1 MEEQLLEI
9 PPETEE
15 QSDDSLRFKLES
27 FEGPLDL
34 LLKLIAKNKVDIMD
48 IPIVLIFDQY
58 MEYIDRMKKMDMDIA
73 GEFITMA
80 AELMLIKSK
89 MLLPKPKDEAEEDP
103 RAVLA
108 AALVA
113 YKCAKEAAG
122 QLHERYGQFGG
133 RMAKESED
141 ISPDKSYVAPQES
154 DSLMLAFEK
163 LLRRKKLQEQ
173 SMTEVPAQT
182 LKEIVTKKI
191 TPVQHRVFSILRQ
204 LKRNGA
210 SSFEDV
216 MLSST
221 TRSELIASF
230 AALLQLIRRHLVII
244 TSEDD
249 PENPI
254 LEINYG
260 RTKYTP
266 DAPESRAETAGA

>member
-1 MEEQLLEI
+1 MADETLELQ
-9 PPETEE
+9 EDTNAA
-15 QSDDSLRFKLES
+15 SDDGLSFKLDS

-34 LLKLIAKNKVDIMD
+34 LLKLISKNKVDIMD

-89 MLLPKPKDEAEEDP
+89 MLLPKPKDEEEEDP

-108 AALVA
+108 ATLAA

-122 QLHERYGQFGG
+122 QLNTRYGEFGG

-141 ISPDKSYVAPQES
+141 ISPDTSYVAPQEV
-154 DSLMLAFEK
+154 DNLVLAFEK

-173 SMTEVPAQT
+173 SHTDVPAQT
-182 LKEIVTKKI
+182 LAEIVTKKI
-191 TPVQHRVFSILRQ
+191 TPIQHRVYSVLRH

-210 SSFEDV
+210 TSFEEL
-216 MLSST
+216 MLTST

-230 AALLQLIRRHLVII
+230 AALLQLIRRHLVHI
-244 TSEDD
+244 TVDD
-249 PENPI
+249 AENPI
-254 LEINYG
+254 LEINYD
-260 RTKYTP
+260 RTKYKP
-266 DAPESRAETAGA
+266 DPADAPAV

>member
-1 MEEQLLEI
+1 MTPEQLM
-9 PPETEE
+9 TEE
-15 QSDDSLRFKLES
+15 ETSNDALRFKLDS

-34 LLKLIAKNKVDIMD
+34 LLKLISKNKVDIMD

-58 MEYIDRMKKMDMDIA
+58 MEYIERMQRMDMDIA

-89 MLLPKPKDEAEEDP
+89 MLLPKPKDDNEEDP
-103 RAVLA
+103 RAKLA

-113 YKCAKEAAG
+113 YKYAREAAG
-122 QLHERYGQFGG
+122 ELNDRYGQYGG

-141 ISPDKSYVAPQES
+141 IAPDTSYVAPQET
-154 DSLMLAFEK
+154 DALMIAFEK
-163 LLRRKKLQEQ
+163 LLRRKKLQEE
-173 SMTEVPAQT
+173 SITDIPAQT

-191 TPVQHRVFSILRQ
+191 TPIQHRVFAILRY
-204 LKRNGA
+204 LKKNGA
-210 SSFEDV
+210 TSFENL

-230 AALLQLIRRHLVII
+230 AALLQLIRRHLVHII
-244 TSEDD
+244 TDD

-254 LEINYG
+254 LEINYD
-260 RTKYTP
+260 RTKYSP
-266 DAPESRAETAGA
+266 DPLDPRTAEGSA

>member
-1 MEEQLLEI
+1 MEANVTVL
-9 PPETEE
+9 TEE
-15 QSDDSLRFKLES
+15 TVSDSELRFKLES

-58 MEYIDRMKKMDMDIA
+58 MEYIDRMKRMDMDIA

-89 MLLPKPKDEAEEDP
+89 MLLPKPKNEEEEDP

-108 AALVA
+108 AALIA

-122 QLHERYGQFGG
+122 ELNTRYAQFGG
-133 RMAKESED
+133 RMVKESED
-141 ISPDKSYVAPQES
+141 ISPDTSYVAPQET
-154 DSLMLAFEK
+154 DALMLAFEK
-163 LLRRKKLQEQ
+163 LMRRKKLQEQ

-182 LKEIVTKKI
+182 LKEIVTKKV
-191 TPVQHRVFSILRQ
+191 TPIQHRVFGLLRYM
-204 LKRNGA
+204 KKNGA
-210 SSFEDV
+210 CSFEEL
-216 MLSST
+216 MLSSN

-244 TSEDD
+244 TLDDD

-254 LEINYG
+254 LEINYD
-260 RTKYTP
+260 RTKYRADEH
-266 DAPESRAETAGA
+266 DARTAEAST

>member
-1 MEEQLLEI
+1 MDHENIIQAEEEI
-9 PPETEE
+9 
-15 QSDDSLRFKLES
+15 SDSALQFKLDS

-34 LLKLIAKNKVDIMD
+34 LLKLISKNKVDIMD

-89 MLLPKPKDEAEEDP
+89 MLLPKPKNEAEEDP
-103 RAVLA
+103 RAMLA

-122 QLHERYGQFGG
+122 QLGERYATFGG
-133 RMAKESED
+133 RMIKESED
-141 ISPDKSYVAPQES
+141 ISPDTSYVAPQETEA
-154 DSLMLAFEK
+154 LVIAFEK
-163 LLRRKKLQEQ
+163 LMRRKKLQEE
-173 SMTEVPAQT
+173 SHTDIPAQT

-191 TPVQHRVFSILRQ
+191 TPIQHRVFSILRY
-204 LKRNGA
+204 LKKNGA
-210 SSFEDV
+210 SAFEDV

-244 TSEDD
+244 TAEDD
-249 PENPI
+249 ENPI
-254 LEINYG
+254 LEINYD
-260 RTKYTP
+260 RTKYNP
-266 DAPESRAETAGA
+266 DTADTTAVEAGA

>member
-1 MEEQLLEI
+1 MENRVALA
-9 PPETEE
+9 EE
-15 QSDDSLRFKLES
+15 AAGDSALNFKLES

-34 LLKLIAKNKVDIMD
+34 LLKLISKNKVDIMD

-89 MLLPKPKDEAEEDP
+89 MLLPKPKDENEEDP

-122 QLHERYGQFGG
+122 QLNERYAAYGG

-141 ISPDKSYVAPQES
+141 ISPDTSYVAPQET
-154 DSLMLAFEK
+154 DSLVIAFEK

-173 SMTEVPAQT
+173 SHTDVPVQT
-182 LKEIVTKKI
+182 LKEIVTKQV
-191 TPVQHRVFSILRQ
+191 TPIQHRVFAILRY
-204 LKRNGA
+204 LKKNGA
-210 SSFEDV
+210 SAFEDV
-216 MLSST
+216 MLSCT

-244 TSEDD
+244 VADD
-249 PENPI
+249 DAENPI
-254 LEINYG
+254 LEINYD
-260 RTKYTP
+260 RTKFNP
-266 DAPESRAETAGA
+266 DAADTGATEGGT

>member
-1 MEEQLLEI
+1 MTEELLETEV
-9 PPETEE
+9 ET
-15 QSDDSLRFKLES
+15 DDSLRFKLES

-108 AALVA
+108 AALTA

-122 QLHERYGQFGG
+122 QLQERYGAYGG

-141 ISPDKSYVAPQES
+141 ISPDKSYVAPQET
-154 DSLMLAFEK
+154 DALMAAFER

-191 TPVQHRVFSILRQ
+191 TPIQHRVFSVLRH
-204 LKRNGA
+204 LKKNGP

-230 AALLQLIRRHLVII
+230 AALLQLIRRHLVVI
-244 TSEDD
+244 TIEED

-260 RTKYTP
+260 RTKFSA
-266 DAPESRAETAGA
+266 DAEQVPAAAST

>member
-1 MEEQLLEI
+1 METQDILK
-9 PPETEE
+9 EE
-15 QSDDSLRFKLES
+15 LPSNTALQFKLES

-89 MLLPKPKDEAEEDP
+89 MLLPKPKNDDEEDP

-122 QLHERYGQFGG
+122 QLGERYGNYGG

-141 ISPDKSYVAPQES
+141 ISADTSYVAPQET
-154 DSLMLAFEK
+154 DALVLAFEK
-163 LLRRKKLQEQ
+163 LLRRKKLQEE
-173 SMTEVPAQT
+173 SHTDVPAQT

-191 TPVQHRVFSILRQ
+191 TPIQHRVYSILRY
-204 LKRNGA
+204 LKKNGA

-216 MLSST
+216 MLAST

-244 TSEDD
+244 ISDD
-249 PENPI
+249 DSENPI
-254 LEINYG
+254 LEINYD
-260 RTKYTP
+260 RTKFNP
-266 DAPESRAETAGA
+266 DAPDTPAAEGSA

>member
-1 MEEQLLEI
+1 MA
-9 PPETEE
+9 PETQIIPDEE
-15 QSDDSLRFKLES
+15 ISDASLRFKLES

-89 MLLPKPKDEAEEDP
+89 MLLPKPKDENEEDP

-122 QLHERYGQFGG
+122 QLNERYATYGG

-141 ISPDKSYVAPQES
+141 ISADTSYVAPQET
-154 DSLMLAFEK
+154 DSLVAAFEK
-163 LLRRKKLQEQ
+163 LLRRKKLQEEAH
-173 SMTEVPAQT
+173 TDVPAQT

-191 TPVQHRVFSILRQ
+191 TPIQHRLYAILRY
-204 LKRNGA
+204 LKKNGA
-210 SSFEDV
+210 STFEDV

-244 TSEDD
+244 IADD
-249 PENPI
+249 DAENPI
-254 LEINYG
+254 LEINYD
-260 RTKYTP
+260 RTKFNP
-266 DAPESRAETAGA
+266 DAAESPATEGGT